1 MIVHVHGKQ
10 HFSGVS
16 RKSGN
21 SYDFWTVFVSYPSA
35 QVEGEKTDSVNL
47 PGSLDASKLLVNQY
61 YNFDFD
67 MSGRLSGF
75 VPVKV

>member
-1 MIVHVHGKQ
+1 MIVHVLGKQ

-16 RKSGN
+16 KKSGN
-21 SYDFWTVFVSYPSA
+21 SYDFWTAFVSYPA
-35 QVEGEKTDSVNL
+35 DRVEGEKTDSISL
-47 PGSLDASKLLVNQY
+47 PSSIDQSKLLVNLY

-67 MSGRLSGF
+67 MSGRLVGF